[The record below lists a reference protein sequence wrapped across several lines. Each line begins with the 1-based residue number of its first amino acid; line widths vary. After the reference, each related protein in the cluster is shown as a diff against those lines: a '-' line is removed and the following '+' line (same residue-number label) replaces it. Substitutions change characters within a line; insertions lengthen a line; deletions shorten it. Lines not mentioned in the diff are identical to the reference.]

1 MSRKN
6 LLTLPLV
13 GALVLLLTGSVLAE
27 PPPVPGPEEPRTHTM
42 TIYNGGH
49 VVRRTFVWHN
59 GSWRPCEDFHHH
71 DVFVR
76 DCPRSPW
83 HFQGTY
89 RSPRRAEEVAC
100 SLRANGNLA
109 SVRHHCP

>member
-1 MSRKN
+1 MSFKS
-6 LLTLPLV
+6 LLALPLV
-13 GALVLLLTGSVLAE
+13 GALVLFLTGSVSAQAAAE
-27 PPPVPGPEEPRTHTM
+27 PGPEQPKTHTM
-42 TIYNGGH
+42 TIYNGSKVSQH
-49 VVRRTFVWHN
+49 TFVWEN
-59 GSWRPCEDFHHH
+59 GSWRLCDHCDRY
-71 DVFVR
+71 DVFCR

-89 RSPRRAEEVAC
+89 CSPRRAEEVAC